1 MKKIILLIA
10 SILLSVSCAN
20 NANMKVLEA
29 TMERIKEKCPFKVAE
44 GLTITDAYVKDKV
57 AVEVLRFDKR
67 KKADFDSLQAVIGA
81 KSAIIASFR
90 DIVKADEMV
99 HSAVAAKAIIR
110 YIYNDNKGE
119 EIYRV
124 DILPKEYLHLTD

>member
-57 AVEVLRFDKR
+57 AVEVLRFDER